1 MFHWDA
7 YYIERAWEHEAR
19 LADREWRGDRVEQPI
34 PLSWIL
40 IWLGAVFLPAF
51 GTWTAIGWLS

>member
-7 YYIERAWEHEAR
+7 YYIERAWEHEAG

-34 PLSWIL
+34 PLSWVL
-40 IWLGAVFLPAF
+40 IWLGVVFLPAF
-51 GTWTAIGWLS
+51 GIWTAIGWLS